1 MNEHWNQAKTV
12 VAAIASREDQGR
24 LRGILRFPEWN
35 VQVVQSLRSLSTAVK
50 TCSGCVVIAGTRL
63 RDGRSWKDVLDDMEG
78 LWNRPQL
85 IVADRLASEALW
97 AEVLNLGAYD
107 LLATPFEPAEV
118 QRVVSLAWE
127 FSVRETAR
135 ARDSAVRE
143 TLVTRNSS
151 GAIRDLAVS
160 A

>member
-1 MNEHWNQAKTV
+1 VNEHWNQAKTV
-12 VAAIASREDQGR
+12 VAAITSREDQGR
-24 LRGILRFPEWN
+24 LRGILRFPEWK
-35 VQVVQSLRSLSTAVK
+35 VQVVQSLRSLSAAVK

-107 LLATPFEPAEV
+107 LLATPSSR
-118 QRVVSLAWE
+118 QKSNGLCRSHGNLA
-127 FSVRETAR
+127 FGKPHVRAT
-135 ARDSAVRE
+135 VRCG
-143 TLVTRNSS
+143 R
-151 GAIRDLAVS
+151 RW
-160 A
+160 